1 MGRGGLIRG
10 AGGAPSDRSRLEGVW
25 GGWGRGGRLYRRGG
39 SARRDPTAPPSP
51 PSAGR
56 RESAGRLG
64 GTRCQRGGSDPSPPP
79 PPLKDPL
86 GPRGSGDCGGV
97 QWGAGMAATPTPSAQ
112 SLSPSEGRN
121 GGGGGIGG
129 LWGGGPRWGHLLC
142 PPPLCPPS
150 VSPRGAAHSAAPPRG
165 RTDRSPTHDAQ
176 LRPPVPHRP
185 AFPTPTPPPHP
196 LPVAVGPPRLPPHCS
211 RTFRAP
217 FALSFPAATR
227 GNGARKG
234 GGGDGGEVR
243 RGVPA
248 GVSEPPWGWEG
259 APNSPLWGLW
269 ERPPPVPPTHRQ
281 CRTGQR
287 HRDPPMRPPPH

>member
-1 MGRGGLIRG
+1 MGKGGAALPSRRLRTSGSDSAAIAAVCGTPRERRA
-10 AGGAPSDRSRLEGVW
+10 AGG
-25 GGWGRGGRLYRRGG
+25 
-39 SARRDPTAPPSP
+39 DPL
-51 PSAGR
+51 SAG
-56 RESAGRLG
+56 GVG
-64 GTRCQRGGSDPSPPP
+64 PITPP

-269 ERPPPVPPTHRQ
+269 ETPPPSPPPSHRQ